1 MLIRRLAIVL
11 AALSLLTLASGSLA
25 FAAVSAPSKDKV
37 IVYYFHETIRC
48 STCMKFEA
56 YSKATLDKYFPKDLK
71 DGEVEWHVLNMDS
84 PQNKHFVKQF
94 KLFTKALIIEKV
106 HDGKVVVWKNLEDI
120 WSFTEDEGK
129 FMNYVKTNID
139 AYL

>member
-25 FAAVSAPSKDKV
+25 FAAVAAPAKDKV

-48 STCMKFEA
+48 STCMKFQA
-56 YSKATLDKYFPKDLK
+56 YSKATLDTYFSKDLK
-71 DGEVEWHVLNMDS
+71 DGEVEWHVLNMDT

-94 KLFTKALIIEKV
+94 KLFTKALVIEKV
-106 HDGKVVVWKNLEDI
+106 HDGKVVAWKNLEDI
-120 WSFTEDEGK
+120 WSFTEDEAK

>member
-1 MLIRRLAIVL
+1 MSIRRLAIAL
-11 AALSLLTLASGSLA
+11 AALSLLTLVSGSLA
-25 FAAVSAPSKDKV
+25 FAAGAPPAKDKV

-48 STCMKFEA
+48 STCIKFED
-56 YSKATLDKYFPKDLK
+56 YSKATLDTYFPKDLK
-71 DGEVEWHVLNMDS
+71 NGTIEWHVLNMDA
-84 PQNKHFVKQF
+84 PQNKHFVKEF

-106 HDGKVVVWKNLEDI
+106 HDGKVVAWKNLEDI
-120 WSFTEDEGK
+120 WSFTESEPK